1 MTNTFVHLHNHSQF
15 SLLDGAASL
24 DQLIERAVQ
33 LGMPAI
39 ALTDHG
45 VMHGFVKFYEKAKA
59 AGIKPI
65 IGCEVYMARRGRL
78 DRAPGLDE
86 NPYHLVLLAKN
97 AQGFANLSKLVSKS
111 HLEGYYYKPR
121 IDRELLAAYGE
132 GLIG

>member
-78 DRAPGLDE
+78 DR
-86 NPYHLVLLAKN
+86 
-97 AQGFANLSKLVSKS
+97 
-111 HLEGYYYKPR
+111 
-121 IDRELLAAYGE
+121 
-132 GLIG
+132 